1 MSKYVPGQNLTVSQK
16 HLYVFPLIYKYL
28 KVETGGKILF
38 LIDFVSVRF
47 SFCMCKLYIHNY
59 HFIVIF
65 SMPYPCCF
73 YFCLLILLVIKER
86 FLTLSS

>member
-28 KVETGGKILF
+28 KVETGGKVLF

-47 SFCMCKLYIHNY
+47 SFLH
-59 HFIVIF
+59 V
-65 SMPYPCCF
+65 
-73 YFCLLILLVIKER
+73 
-86 FLTLSS
+86 